1 MDTPRPEN
9 GEAPE
14 KDVPLRYDTR
24 LLGRIL
30 GDTVRAQ
37 EGERVFDLVE
47 HIRRT
52 GVQFH
57 RNADEAA
64 RRELQAIMSGLPT
77 GEALRIIRAFG
88 YFSHLA
94 NLAEDQHHIRRTR
107 AYAIADAPPRRGTMA
122 YALARARDA
131 GISRGQLEAFFAKA
145 LCSAVLTAHPTEVR
159 RQSTIDREMEIAR
172 LLHERDRIEFT
183 PEELAANRKAL
194 RRNVLTLWHTSLV
207 RHTRLRVIDE
217 VANGLAY
224 YDHTFLAA
232 LPEFYADLEDQ
243 LGVDPTWQGI
253 AVPSFLRMGS
263 WIGGDR
269 DGNPFVTA
277 DVTRQALAMQSQ
289 RALRFYLEQLHLL
302 GAELPLDGR
311 LVSVSDALTA
321 LADRSPDRATER
333 QDEPYRRALT
343 GIYARLAATAW
354 ALDKLEPPYPPGGE
368 APAYATVEELKA
380 DLDTIHESL
389 TSNNLAA
396 LARGRLRAV
405 RRAVDVFGFH

>member
-9 GEAPE
+9 GQTPE

-107 AYAIADAPPRRGTMA
+107 AYAMAEAPPRRGTMA
-122 YALARARDA
+122 YALARAHDA
-131 GISRGQLEAFFAKA
+131 GISRGQLETFFAKA

-172 LLHERDRIEFT
+172 LL
-183 PEELAANRKAL
+183 
-194 RRNVLTLWHTSLV
+194 
-207 RHTRLRVIDE
+207 DE
-217 VANGLAY
+217 
-224 YDHTFLAA
+224 
-232 LPEFYADLEDQ
+232 
-243 LGVDPTWQGI
+243 
-253 AVPSFLRMGS
+253 
-263 WIGGDR
+263 R

-277 DVTRQALAMQSQ
+277 AVTRQALAMQSQ

-311 LVSVSDALTA
+311 LVAVSDALKA

-343 GIYARLAATAW
+343 GIYARLA
-354 ALDKLEPPYPPGGE
+354 
-368 APAYATVEELKA
+368 
-380 DLDTIHESL
+380 
-389 TSNNLAA
+389 
-396 LARGRLRAV
+396 
-405 RRAVDVFGFH
+405 